1 MKISELKKF
10 VTCYEKS
17 DHLGKMVVFIMTI
30 TISNLFVAVSVLVSV
45 YRH

>member
-30 TISNLFVAVSVLVSV
+30 SNLFVAISVLVSV